1 MARKC
6 VKFGKSG
13 GKKVCRKFSGT
24 KARKKSSG
32 TAKKSSKG
40 RCLKWSKGRTRC
52 MRRAK

>member
-13 GKKVCRKFSGT
+13 GKRVCRKFSGT
-24 KARKKSSG
+24 KTRKKSG
-32 TAKKSSKG
+32 TKKAAKG

>member
-1 MARKC
+1 MAKKC
-6 VKFGKSG
+6 VKFGRSN

-24 KARKKSSG
+24 SKTRKSG
-32 TAKKSSKG
+32 GAKKS

>member
-1 MARKC
+1 MAKKC

-13 GKKVCRKFSGT
+13 GKKVCRKFSGG
-24 KARKKSSG
+24 KARKKSG
-32 TAKKSSKG
+32 TKKAAKG